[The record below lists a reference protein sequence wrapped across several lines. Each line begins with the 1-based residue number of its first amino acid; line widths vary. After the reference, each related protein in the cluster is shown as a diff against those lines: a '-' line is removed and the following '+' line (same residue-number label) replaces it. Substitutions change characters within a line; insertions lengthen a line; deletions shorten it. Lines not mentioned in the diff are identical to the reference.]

1 MDIAG
6 AVRQELRPPGTGF
19 FAPTSNA
26 PVQGILRGNEL
37 IIQCQNAFT
46 LEMVNKPEILA
57 LVERKA
63 SAKLGRP
70 VRVKA
75 ADRNQVGSKSKQMEQ
90 LLSFGRAHGDI
101 VKIKED

>member
-1 MDIAG
+1 M
-6 AVRQELRPPGTGF
+6 TGF
-19 FAPTSNA
+19 FAPSPNA
-26 PVQGILRGNEL
+26 PVQGVLRGNEL
-37 IIQCQNAFT
+37 IIQCANAFT

-63 SAKLGRP
+63 SAKLDRP

-75 ADRNQVGSKSKQMEQ
+75 VDKNNAGTKSKQMEQ

>member
-1 MDIAG
+1 
-6 AVRQELRPPGTGF
+6 
-19 FAPTSNA
+19 
-26 PVQGILRGNEL
+26 
-37 IIQCQNAFT
+37 
-46 LEMVNKPEILA
+46 MVNKPEIIA

-75 ADRNQVGSKSKQMEQ
+75 ADKNSTATKSKQMEQ

-101 VKIKED
+101 VKIKEN